1 MTKAAAKT
9 AAEAAAKGAAG
20 EPCPDRTATPGGKA
34 AAAGGRSIGSPRTPA
49 QARGAAAEALAAEH
63 LAAHGLRILARN
75 VRCRGGELDLICLDR
90 GQLVFVEV
98 RLRSSARFGGAGE
111 SITASKR
118 RRVLIAA
125 QWWLGSAGRRFQGAP
140 CRFDAVLLDALERD
154 RITWLPGA
162 FDAG

>member
-1 MTKAAAKT
+1 MRKMPANAAT
-9 AAEAAAKGAAG
+9 AAT
-20 EPCPDRTATPGGKA
+20 PNATPGRTRPDGTAAPAGEA
-34 AAAGGRSIGSPRTPA
+34 AAAGGRSISSPRTPA

-98 RLRSSARFGGAGE
+98 RLRRSTRFGGAGE

-125 QWWLGSAGRRFQGAP
+125 QWWLGGAGRRFQGAP

>member
-9 AAEAAAKGAAG
+9 AEEAAAKGTAG
-20 EPCPDRTATPGGKA
+20 EPCPDRTAAPRGKA

-111 SITASKR
+111 SITAGKR

-125 QWWLGSAGRRFQGAP
+125 QWWLGGAGRRFQGAP

>member
-1 MTKAAAKT
+1 MTKAAAKETAGKTRPDGT
-9 AAEAAAKGAAG
+9 AA
-20 EPCPDRTATPGGKA
+20 PGGKA
-34 AAAGGRSIGSPRTPA
+34 AAAGARSIGSPRTPA

-98 RLRSSARFGGAGE
+98 RLRRSARFGGAGE

-125 QWWLGSAGRRFQGAP
+125 QWWLGGAGRRFQGAP